1 LQNISIFEVDLYL
14 KKKNLLAGGIMR
26 IFVVEDDKFY
36 NKLID
41 HHLHL
46 NPDFEV
52 ESFFDGRSFLNKLG
66 DNPDIVTLDYS
77 LPDINGDVILEKIR
91 NYNPNIPVIII
102 SGQEDV
108 STAINLLKD
117 GAYDYIVKDE
127 NIRERLLNTIHNIQ
141 TTDRLKKEVRQLRTQ
156 ISEKYDFSNAL
167 IGESKALKKV
177 YLLIEKAIG
186 VQNMT
191 VSIRGET
198 GTGKEMVARTIH
210 FNSSRKD
217 RPFVAVNMGAIPR
230 ELLESELFGHEKGA
244 FTGAFTRNIGKFE
257 EANGGTIFF
266 DEIANVGPE
275 IQTKLLRV
283 IQEREFT
290 RVGATQVIPV
300 DVRILAAT
308 SRNLPDEIRD
318 NRFREDLFY
327 RLCVVPLVLPP
338 LRQRREDIPLLAE
351 HFLQKHNGRRRDKT
365 RGFTKEALEA
375 LMKHDW
381 PGNVREL
388 ENAIERAIVLAR
400 GDKIG
405 VADLLY
411 YGPLVKSE
419 NSGHDIVPLASVEK
433 EHIAKVLR
441 YHAGN
446 RTAAARTLGI
456 DRKTLVRKIR
466 QYSLTD

>member
-1 LQNISIFEVDLYL
+1 MQNISIFEVDLYL

-52 ESFFDGRSFLNKLG
+52 ESFFDGRSFLDKLG

-266 DEIANVGPE
+266 DEIAEMDIDLQVK
-275 IQTKLLRV
+275 ILRA
-283 IQEREFT
+283 IQEREIT
-290 RVGATQVIPV
+290 RVGGSSVIKV
-300 DVRILAAT
+300 DVRIITAT
-308 SRNLPDEIRD
+308 NKDLQEEVRKG
-318 NRFREDLFY
+318 RFREDLYY
-327 RLCVVPLVLPP
+327 RLLGLPIVLPP
-338 LRQRREDIPLLAE
+338 LSERENDIIILAN
-351 HFLQKHNGRRRDKT
+351 HFLREFCRENNLPAKE
-365 RGFTKEALEA
+365 FTAQARSKL
-375 LMKHDW
+375 LSYHF

-388 ENAIERAIVLAR
+388 KAIIELAAVMSNQR
-400 GDKIG
+400 IIG
-405 VADLLY
+405 EEDILFS
-411 YGPLVKSE
+411 PT
-419 NSGHDIVPLASVEK
+419 NSGIDLFSQDMTLKEYETRIIRHYLDKNNNNVVLVAKKLDIGKS
-433 EHIAKVLR
+433 
-441 YHAGN
+441 
-446 RTAAARTLGI
+446 
-456 DRKTLVRKIR
+456 KI
-466 QYSLTD
+466 YNMIKNGEL